1 MKHSQLHNLPPL
13 PQTCFTKM
21 TYKTPEKRFTPS
33 ACKPTRPQNNIR
45 LSGGTDYVAYPSSNP
60 TFRKTTM
67 SFINTKDF
75 KKEQPI
81 YNRKTSH
88 HNLLCL
94 PLVISIVVTLFFLWM
109 NHFFLFFTSFCS
121 FAKARVI
128 LAFCFFLLNFKW
140 LLHWKRLVI
149 IIPCIDN
156 IFPCSCID
164 HCKCRESRFTCGN

>member
-1 MKHSQLHNLPPL
+1 MPTQVSGFSRQWNTPNCTICPL
-13 PQTCFTKM
+13 SPKLAFTKM

-33 ACKPTRPQNNIR
+33 ACKPTRPQTNISM
-45 LSGGTDYVAYPSSNP
+45 SGGTDYVAYPSSNP

-109 NHFFLFFTSFCS
+109 NHFFY
-121 FAKARVI
+121 
-128 LAFCFFLLNFKW
+128 FLLLFVLSPRPEW
-140 LLHWKRLVI
+140 FWPYVSSPLTLSGY
-149 IIPCIDN
+149 CIGKDW
-156 IFPCSCID
+156 
-164 HCKCRESRFTCGN
+164 